1 MARLEAGEGDADL
14 EIEDLT
20 CVDGYRLVVVWLM
33 LQALEGVRS
42 EASYVAASVVL
53 QREKDG
59 SRLTWA
65 GQHLPLVDSDLMLPG
80 MREGMLSPARDK
92 AEVLLVD
99 WTLEVR
105 RCLERMVEHQ
115 STPA

>member
-1 MARLEAGEGDADL
+1 MKCSTLRAKRFRPSKAS
-14 EIEDLT
+14 
-20 CVDGYRLVVVWLM
+20 VP
-33 LQALEGVRS
+33 
-42 EASYVAASVVL
+42 EASYDAASVVL
-53 QREKDG
+53 HREEDG
-59 SRLTWA
+59 SRLTWT

-105 RCLERMVEHQ
+105 RCLERVVEHQ